1 MREYEDS
8 EGEHGEGTLLVK
20 RVGIQSSA
28 GGMAREKDQETGMGL
43 GNV

>member
-1 MREYEDS
+1 MGEYEDG
-8 EGEHGEGTLLVK
+8 EGEQGEGTLLVK

-28 GGMAREKDQETGMGL
+28 GGMARERGQETGMGL